1 MSSKFGDTGGGRGGR
16 GKKRKLQEQ
25 QQRAARALAIDRPI
39 FLPQSAVYTRLLDFE
54 REVDAQLARKKAEV
68 NEALKRVDRET
79 RTLRV
84 YVYNTFKP
92 ATASAVSETPDGE
105 KTEVDPAS
113 WTLHVQGRL
122 LEPGEPGTADASERD
137 RLTNEVNSTESPKFG
152 GFLTRLSVKIRGDK
166 KDDVSEHAWDASLAD
181 PRAPLPDGFEVK
193 RVGDADARVTI
204 TMHMNHEPPRV
215 TLTPAFENLLGINA
229 AVTKPKLIRHLWR
242 YVEAHD
248 LHAADDP
255 AAATLDEK
263 LASAL
268 AEPFSFEETT
278 SKRASS
284 DAGQESKTF
293 TRGEVVKF
301 DALVQFVCVSH
312 TKPEPPISFE
322 YVVRTRGRKNPTAPE
337 CYDVFVDVPVGGV
350 EHIAGAGSVDVNTGR
365 RLNGR
370 QPYTKNHPFVD
381 RTIEADAAEAA
392 RCDARARAGV
402 AKIAAHAKRRA
413 FLLGFAN
420 APGAFVDHVVAA
432 QARDMPVARGDGST
446 QRRAERRTEMYKKP
460 WLDEAATRYVA
471 SLKSGKSAKTKK

>member
-1 MSSKFGDTGGGRGGR
+1 
-16 GKKRKLQEQ
+16 
-25 QQRAARALAIDRPI
+25 
-39 FLPQSAVYTRLLDFE
+39 
-54 REVDAQLARKKAEV
+54 
-68 NEALKRVDRET
+68 
-79 RTLRV
+79 V

-122 LEPGEPGTADASERD
+122 LESGEPGTADALERD
-137 RLTNEVNSTESPKFG
+137 RLTNEGTSTESPKFG
-152 GFLTRLSVKIRGDK
+152 GFLTRLSVKIRGEK
-166 KDDVSEHAWDASLAD
+166 RDDVSEHVWDASLAD

-278 SKRASS
+278 SKPASS
-284 DAGQESKTF
+284 DAGQGTKNF

>member
-1 MSSKFGDTGGGRGGR
+1 
-16 GKKRKLQEQ
+16 
-25 QQRAARALAIDRPI
+25 
-39 FLPQSAVYTRLLDFE
+39 
-54 REVDAQLARKKAEV
+54 
-68 NEALKRVDRET
+68 
-79 RTLRV
+79 
-84 YVYNTFKP
+84 
-92 ATASAVSETPDGE
+92 
-105 KTEVDPAS
+105 
-113 WTLHVQGRL
+113 
-122 LEPGEPGTADASERD
+122 
-137 RLTNEVNSTESPKFG
+137 
-152 GFLTRLSVKIRGDK
+152 LSVKIRGDK